1 MKKEE
6 RKSIEDLVN
15 EINSINQELGEP
27 TLVQI
32 GGEEGG
38 VQMPSIS
45 EMLEHRKLYAKMAKK
60 HEELLQNDNHY
71 IAIMNKARGLGE
83 QVMIAAKEA
92 EKYLIARIKEDTP

>member
-45 EMLEHRKLYAKMAKK
+45 EMLEHRKLYAKMAKNMRSCCK
-60 HEELLQNDNHY
+60 MTITTLLS
-71 IAIMNKARGLGE
+71 
-83 QVMIAAKEA
+83 
-92 EKYLIARIKEDTP
+92 